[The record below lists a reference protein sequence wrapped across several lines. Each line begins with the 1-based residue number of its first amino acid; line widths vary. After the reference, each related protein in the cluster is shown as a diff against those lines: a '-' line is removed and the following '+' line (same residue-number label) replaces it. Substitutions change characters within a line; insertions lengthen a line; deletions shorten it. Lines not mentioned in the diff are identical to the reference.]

1 VESVFRSHAGELW
14 RAVLATTAGRADIAD
29 DVTAEA
35 FSRLLVY
42 DKGVRDPV
50 AWLFR
55 TAFRLAA
62 AELRRE
68 GSLSPPPHAEP
79 AGRDRTAYLSDDL
92 TDALRLLTPAQRAV
106 VFLHYHADLP
116 VSEVATLTGSSVP
129 AVKVQLHRARRALRG
144 RLQTEEVAGE

>member
-1 VESVFRSHAGELW
+1 MESVFRSHAGQLW
-14 RAVLATTAGRADIAD
+14 RAVLAMTAGRSDIAD

-68 GSLSPPPHAEP
+68 GLLSPQSASERSRP
-79 AGRDRTAYLSDDL
+79 DRAFLSDEL
-92 TDALRLLTPAQRAV
+92 TDALRLLTPAQRAA

-116 VSEVATLTGSSVP
+116 VSEVATLTGLSVP
-129 AVKVQLHRARRALRG
+129 AVKVQLHRARRALRT
-144 RLQTEEVAGE
+144 RIEAEEVSGE